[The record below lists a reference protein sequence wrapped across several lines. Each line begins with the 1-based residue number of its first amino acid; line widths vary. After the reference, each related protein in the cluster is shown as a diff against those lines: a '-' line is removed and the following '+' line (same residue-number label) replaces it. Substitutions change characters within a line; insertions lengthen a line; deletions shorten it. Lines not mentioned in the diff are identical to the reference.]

1 MGTRRKNEGEETK
14 TRRDES
20 TLNSFLHFTLLLLEV
35 LLIKIDP
42 RVVIYVCGQPGCV
55 SSACCVS
62 GGE

>member
-20 TLNSFLHFTLLLLEV
+20 TLNSFLYFTFLFLEV

-42 RVVIYVCGQPGCV
+42 CVVIYVCGQLCV
-55 SSACCVS
+55 CSACCVS